1 MMGGLGLLAVGTAF
15 YNNNFAEAEESWTE
29 VEITMANQ
37 LKDGDMSMLQVGDKD
52 SDKVLIARY

>member
-29 VEITMANQ
+29 VEITMAN
-37 LKDGDMSMLQVGDKD
+37 
-52 SDKVLIARY
+52 